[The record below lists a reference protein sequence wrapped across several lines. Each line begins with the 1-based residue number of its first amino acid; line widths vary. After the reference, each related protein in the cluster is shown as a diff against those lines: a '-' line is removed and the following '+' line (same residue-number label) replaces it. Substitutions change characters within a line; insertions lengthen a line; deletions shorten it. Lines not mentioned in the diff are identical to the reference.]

1 MAREAKRAGS
11 RKTVNEANLE
21 ALGATR
27 LAAILMSAAEDD
39 ATLKRRLR
47 MELASEVGPE
57 DLAAE
62 IAKRLTAIEG
72 RRSRVHWR
80 KYKAFAHD
88 LDLQR
93 GMISGALAALDA
105 KLGLAYLWRFIG
117 LADDAMGAA
126 DDSKGL
132 VEAVFRAAVAD
143 LGEILPRAKPD
154 PLALAEQVV
163 AALESDREK
172 LLDGLVGVIAP
183 VLTPAALA
191 ALRDRLQAA
200 FQGRSRPPPT
210 LAQALRDVADA
221 QGDVEGYI
229 AAVPLAETRQPA
241 AGAEIARRLLAAGR
255 TEDALAALTRSAPP
269 ASARALLP
277 GAHDWEDV
285 YLDALETDG
294 QTALAQDI
302 RWAAFETR
310 LAVDRLRA
318 FLKRL
323 ADFDDVEAEEK
334 ALALAETFPNFSDAL
349 AFFTDWPAAPHA
361 ARLVLARPGEI
372 DPHKPELINAAARLL
387 EARHPLAATLLL
399 RAAVADTL
407 RWNRAERLKDAQ
419 RQLAEIESLAV
430 QVADWGAAEN
440 HEDFMTRLARIRR
453 A

>member
-1 MAREAKRAGS
+1 MARETKRAGS

-21 ALGATR
+21 ALGAAR
-27 LAAILMSAAEDD
+27 LAAILMSTAEDD
-39 ATLKRRLR
+39 PTLKRRLR

-57 DLAAE
+57 DLASE
-62 IAKRLTAIEG
+62 ISKRLTAIEG

-93 GMISGALAALDA
+93 GMISGPLARLDPKA
-105 KLGLAYLWRFIG
+105 GLAYLWRFIG
-117 LADDAMGAA
+117 LAGDALGAT

-132 VEAVFRAAVAD
+132 VEAVFRAAVVD
-143 LGEILPRAKPD
+143 LGVVMPLARPD
-154 PLALAEQVV
+154 PQALAEQVV
-163 AALESDREK
+163 TALEEDREH
-172 LLDGLVGVIAP
+172 LLDGLVGIIAP
-183 VLTPAALA
+183 GLPTAALA
-191 ALRDRLQAA
+191 ALRERLQAA

-229 AAVPLAETRQPA
+229 AAVPLAEARQPA
-241 AGAEIARRLLAAGR
+241 TGAGIARRLLAAGR

-269 ASARALLP
+269 AGARALLP

-285 YLDALETDG
+285 YLDALEADG
-294 QTALAQDI
+294 QTALAQDT
-302 RWAAFETR
+302 RWAAFEKR

-323 ADFDDVEAEEK
+323 PDFDDVEAEEM
-334 ALALAETFPNFSDAL
+334 ALTHAETFPSFSEAL
-349 AFFTDWPAAPHA
+349 AFFTEWPAAAQA

-372 DPHKPELINAAARLL
+372 DPHKPELIDAAARIL

-399 RAAVADTL
+399 RAAVADTV
-407 RWNRAERLKDAQ
+407 RWSRAERLKDAQ
-419 RQLAEIESLAV
+419 RQLAEIESLSV
-430 QVADWGAAEN
+430 QVADWGMAES
-440 HEDFMTRLARIRR
+440 HEDFMARLARIRR
-453 A
+453 V

>member
-21 ALGATR
+21 ALGAPR
-27 LAAILMSAAEDD
+27 LAAVLMSAAEDD
-39 ATLKRRLR
+39 PTLKRRLR

-93 GMISGALAALDA
+93 GMIAGPLATLDA
-105 KLGLAYLWRFIG
+105 KLGLACLWRFIG
-117 LADDAMGAA
+117 LAGDAMGAT

-132 VEAVFRAAVAD
+132 VEAVFRAAVTD
-143 LGEILPRAKPD
+143 LGDILPRTKPD
-154 PLALAEQVV
+154 PDSLADQVV
-163 AALESDREK
+163 TALETDRDE

-183 VLTPAALA
+183 GLPPAALT
-191 ALRDRLQAA
+191 ALRDRLRAA

-210 LAQALRDVADA
+210 LARALRDVADA

-229 AAVPLAETRQPA
+229 AAVPLAEAKLPA

-255 TEDALAALTRSAPP
+255 TEDALVALTRSAPP
-269 ASARALLP
+269 AGARALLP
-277 GAHDWEDV
+277 GAHDWEDI
-285 YLDALETDG
+285 YLDALEADG
-294 QTALAQDI
+294 QAALAQDI
-302 RWAAFETR
+302 RWTAFEAR
-310 LAVDRLRA
+310 LATDRLRA

-323 ADFDDVEAEEK
+323 PDFDDVEAEEK
-334 ALALAETFPNFSDAL
+334 AMAHAETFPNFSDAL
-349 AFFTDWPAAPHA
+349 AFFTDWPAAPQA
-361 ARLVLARPGEI
+361 ARLVLARPDQI
-372 DPHKPELINAAARLL
+372 DPHRPELIDAAARLL

-399 RAAVADTL
+399 RAAVLDTL
-407 RWNRAERLKDAQ
+407 RWNRVDRLKEAN
-419 RQLAEIESLAV
+419 RQLAEMESLSV
-430 QVADWGAAEN
+430 QVGDWGRVES
-440 HEDFMTRLARIRR
+440 HEDYMARLARVRR
-453 A
+453 V